1 MSETAGTR
9 RRPLVVGA
17 NHRTSSLGLR
27 DRLFVEDADV
37 PAMLAAL
44 RAAGIE
50 EALVLST
57 CDRVEVQAAS
67 DTADAA
73 ERILQRLA
81 DHGDV
86 PLEELRA
93 QSYTFSDADAVDHVF
108 RVAASLDSLVI
119 GEPQVLGQV
128 KAAHR
133 LARDA
138 DMVGAE
144 LDALLQAA
152 FNAAKEVRTETAV
165 GEGPVSIAAV
175 AVQVAGDLHGDLSE
189 RRAVLIGAG
198 EMGQLVGEHLLAA
211 GLGYLSV
218 THPAAARAEP
228 LARALECH
236 SAPFEALAEQMAE
249 ADIVLAAL
257 GRREPVLAAD
267 MVHAAL
273 RKRRWWPMFIVDL
286 AVPGDVDPAVN
297 RIDDAFLYD
306 IQDLERLATESQ
318 AKRQAEAEAGQRIV
332 ADAVAAFMASRAQR
346 AAVPAVT
353 QFRAWAEELRE
364 QALAE
369 AGGDAEKATRLLLG
383 RLLHDPT
390 LALKQA
396 AESGGT
402 DLIQLEQALRRL
414 FTLQTVDDEKDDP
427 SEL

>member
-37 PAMLAAL
+37 PAFLADL

-57 CDRVEVQAAS
+57 CDRVEVQAAA
-67 DTADAA
+67 ADAEAA
-73 ERILQRLA
+73 ECILARLA
-81 DHGDV
+81 DHGEV

-93 QSYTFSDADAVDHVF
+93 QSYTLSDAEAVDHVF

-133 LARDA
+133 LARGA
-138 DMVGAE
+138 EMVGTE

-152 FNAAKEVRTETAV
+152 FNTAKEVRTETAV

-198 EMGQLVGEHLLAA
+198 EMGQLVGEYLLAA
-211 GLGYLSV
+211 GLGYLAV

-236 SAPFEALAEQMAE
+236 SAPFDALSEQMAE

-267 MVHAAL
+267 MVRAAL
-273 RKRRWWPMFIVDL
+273 RRRRWRPMFIVDL

-318 AKRQAEAEAGQRIV
+318 SKRQHEAEAGRRIV

-346 AAVPAVT
+346 AAVPALT
-353 QFRAWAEELRE
+353 QFRTWAEEVRG

-390 LALKQA
+390 VALRHA

-414 FTLQTVDDEKDDP
+414 FTLQTNEEKDDP